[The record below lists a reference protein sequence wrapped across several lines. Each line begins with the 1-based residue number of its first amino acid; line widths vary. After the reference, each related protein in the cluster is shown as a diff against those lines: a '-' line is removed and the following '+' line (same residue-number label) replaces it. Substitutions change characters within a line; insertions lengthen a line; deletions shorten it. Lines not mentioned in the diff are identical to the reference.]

1 MREHLRLGAGTIALI
16 VTFGLGSQMAAGE
29 PVALSAGH
37 HFEDSLQ
44 QSAGL
49 QTARAFGSS
58 AGDSRIANQLL
69 DRQPLNFVRNDGQV
83 DPRVRYYAQ
92 RGGFASYF
100 TKDAAVMVFP
110 QAMPDGPAAG
120 QDGRLPGAASGRAFA
135 LELTYVGGDREAVI
149 EGLEQ
154 RQGHYN
160 FLIGAEPAAW
170 RREVPTYS
178 GVVYRDLWPGIDMT
192 FREEAGRLKYAFV
205 VRPGADPSQI
215 RLSYDG
221 ADGLML
227 RDDGALQIDTAM
239 GPLVDERP
247 VSFQIVDG
255 RRTQVET
262 AFQLAG
268 GQASESDFG
277 FALKGDYAL
286 DRTLVID
293 PGLVYAT
300 YLDGQN
306 FDEVFAIAV
315 DDSGNIVAVGRTD
328 GGLIPFPTTPGAF
341 DISHNGGP
349 DAFVTKVSADG
360 SSLVYSTFLG
370 GNSIEQAQGVALDSL
385 GQPVVVG
392 RTNGGTFPTTA
403 GAFDTTFNGATD
415 AFVAKLSADGSS
427 LLYSTFLAGSL
438 IDEAQD
444 VAIDIHDRPVVVG
457 QTEGGLF
464 PTTAGAF
471 DTSHN
476 GSCDAFITNLSA
488 DGSNLVYSTF
498 LGSSSCEVAYGVAL
512 DILDRPVV
520 VGPTDSGSIP
530 FPTTPGAFD
539 TSYNGNTDAF
549 VTKLSSDG
557 SSLVYSTFL
566 GGSSLE
572 QVFDVALDG
581 LDQPVVVGSS
591 FPLSPFVPFPTTPGA
606 FDSSPNGRS
615 DAFVSKLS
623 ADGASLEYSTLFGG
637 DEFDIANTV
646 AVDSLGRPVVGGET
660 LGGSIPFPTTP
671 GAFDTTYNG
680 VRDGFITTLSDD
692 FSSLVD
698 SSFLGGS
705 DFDRVALR
713 GDGIA
718 LDAADNIYV
727 GGIACSED
735 FPTTAGTFQ
744 EVLVRPCGGFVAKF
758 GISNSPPVADAGP
771 PQEVECT
778 SPEGAQVTLDG
789 SGSSDPDGDPLTFD
803 WSNTFG
809 TASGVMPVVNLAL
822 GRHEVDLLV
831 TDPGGLTD
839 MASVV
844 VDVLDTTPP
853 GLVASLAP
861 VGGGDEDDDG
871 DEGRFEI
878 GFSATDACDAEPE
891 VIATLVS
898 PGCPDTPVDVGQIV
912 EFELED
918 DDCELETE
926 DGILEIEGSA
936 LILRAMATDAT
947 ENSST
952 SEVRATGLGS
962 DDDDDDDAIAS
973 ADLDD

>member
-1 MREHLRLGAGTIALI
+1 MRDLLRRGVGTIALI
-16 VTFGLGSQMAAGE
+16 ITFGIGNQMAAGE
-29 PVALSAGH
+29 SEALSAGRH
-37 HFEDSLQ
+37 LGEARQ
-44 QSAGL
+44 QTAGL
-49 QTARAFGSS
+49 QTARASGLSV
-58 AGDSRIANQLL
+58 GESRAANQMLA
-69 DRQPLNFVRNDGQV
+69 RQPMNFVRNDGQV
-83 DPRVRYYAQ
+83 DRRARYYTQ

-100 TKDAAVMVFP
+100 TQGAAVMVFP
-110 QAMPDGPAAG
+110 QEKPDNPAAG
-120 QDGRLPGAASGRAFA
+120 QDRQLPAAAGVRAFA
-135 LELTYVGGDREAVI
+135 LELTYVGANREAVI
-149 EGLEQ
+149 EGLAQ

-170 RREVPTYS
+170 HREVPTYS
-178 GVVYRDLWPGIDMT
+178 GVIYRDLWPGIDMT

-215 RLSYDG
+215 RLSYGG

-255 RRTQVET
+255 RRMQVET

-268 GQASESDFG
+268 GQASESAFG
-277 FALKGDYAL
+277 FDLKGDYAP

-300 YLDGQN
+300 YLDGASY
-306 FDEVFAIAV
+306 DEVYAIAI

-328 GGLIPFPTTPGAF
+328 GGLIRFPTTPGAF

-385 GQPVVVG
+385 GRPVVVG
-392 RTNGGTFPTTA
+392 RTNGGTFPTTP
-403 GAFDTTFNGATD
+403 GAFDTTFNGSTD
-415 AFVAKLSADGSS
+415 AFVAKLTADGSS

-457 QTEGGLF
+457 QTEGGSF
-464 PTTAGAF
+464 PTTPSAF
-471 DTSHN
+471 DTTHN
-476 GSCDAFITNLSA
+476 GDCDAFVTNLSA
-488 DGSNLVYSTF
+488 DGSSLVYSTF

-512 DILDRPVV
+512 DILDQPVV

-539 TSYNGNTDAF
+539 TSYNGTTDAF
-549 VTKLSSDG
+549 VTKLSTDG
-557 SSLVYSTFL
+557 SSLVFSTFL
-566 GGSSLE
+566 GGSSFD
-572 QVFDVALDG
+572 QVFDVALDS

-637 DEFDIANTV
+637 DEFDIANSV

-660 LGGSIPFPTTP
+660 FGGSVPFPTTP
-671 GAFDTTYNG
+671 GAFDTTHNG
-680 VRDGFITTLSDD
+680 TRDGFITTLSAD

-698 SSFLGGS
+698 SSFFGGS
-705 DFDRVALR
+705 DSDRIALR
-713 GDGIA
+713 GDGLA

-727 GGIACSED
+727 GGLACSVD
-735 FPTTAGTFQ
+735 FPTTAGAFQ
-744 EVLVRPCGGFVAKF
+744 EDVVGPCGGFVAKF

-771 PQEVECT
+771 DRTVECT
-778 SPEGAQVTLDG
+778 SPEGALVTLDG
-789 SGSSDPDGDPLTFD
+789 SASSDPDSDPLTYD
-803 WSNTFG
+803 WSNSFG
-809 TASGVMPVVNLAL
+809 IAGGVMPVVTLAL
-822 GRHEVDLLV
+822 GDHLVDLVV
-831 TDPGGLTD
+831 TDPGGLSD
-839 MASVV
+839 MDSVV
-844 VDVLDTTPP
+844 VNVLDTTPP
-853 GLVASLAP
+853 GLVASLTP
-861 VGGGDEDDDG
+861 VGTGDEDDDG
-871 DEGRFEI
+871 DEGRFQI
-878 GFSATDACDAEPE
+878 GFTATDACDADPD
-891 VIATLVS
+891 VTASLVS
-898 PGCPDTPVDVGQIV
+898 PGCPDSPVGAGQIV

-918 DDCELETE
+918 EDCELETE
-926 DGILEIEGSA
+926 DGILEIEGSE
-936 LILRAMATDAT
+936 LVLHVTATDAAG
-947 ENSST
+947 NSST
-952 SEVRATGLGS
+952 SEVRATGLDS
-962 DDDDDDDAIAS
+962 DNDDDTAAW